1 MKKTLGLG
9 VALALGAGLA
19 TLAACSSDDPGGA
32 PKPPAGDAGPTPEA
46 SAPSLAIAPGD
57 SSVATCR
64 SLTFKAT
71 PSDGVAWS
79 LVGEGKLDAGKYD
92 APLKVPSPAKATVTA
107 SRSGATASSLVTLAT
122 AFPGPQVDVPRAKN
136 DAGPMSTGRLVV
148 ARGSRAYAVSSTNVK
163 PYEVRLARSNDG
175 GATWDPNTTLIASH
189 DGDALLTAT
198 SAAIDPANPDVV
210 HVAVRAD
217 AGGGAIS
224 TIAEIGNAG
233 AGSLLVLATSTDG
246 GAKFTQR
253 TLYSGGNGDVAAP
266 DVAAPAPGAVVVSAP
281 TSWIDTTSGD
291 QGGSVLV
298 WSDSTGGAGFGA
310 LVALD
315 TGYAPRWSAGKEIRL
330 PKGNYVDASGI
341 RLGGSGG
348 GAVCLLAHRTVLTD
362 PDAGADEVACSSD
375 GGKTFGAFVT
385 ALSGGSNALD
395 HGAIAVGKDASL
407 VAVVTHAR
415 DSAVDALGRSK
426 LVVSTDGGKTFGAPV
441 VLADFVGADTVR
453 RSVEADDV
461 LVDDDGVIWLIRTV
475 DRSGVQIDKSCDKG
489 KTLSGALL
497 LERPGSTF
505 TPRLFASSAGVFLS
519 QHRAGSGG
527 RGDVTSVQRVLGP

>member
-9 VALALGAGLA
+9 VALVLGAGVA
-19 TLAACSSDDPGGA
+19 TVAACSSDDPGSA
-32 PKPPAGDAGPTPEA
+32 PKPPGGDAGPTPEA

-71 PSDGVAWS
+71 PADGVAWS
-79 LVGEGKLDAGKYD
+79 LAGEGKLDAGKYD
-92 APLKVPSPAKATVTA
+92 APIKVPSPAKATVTA
-107 SRSGATASSLVTLAT
+107 SRNGAPASAVVTLAT
-122 AFPGPQVDVPRAKN
+122 AFPGSQLDVPRAKN
-136 DAGPMSTGRLVV
+136 ATGPMSTGRLVV
-148 ARGSRAYAVSSTNVK
+148 ARGSRVYAVSSTNVK
-163 PYEVRLARSNDG
+163 PYEVRVARSNDG
-175 GATWDPNTTLIASH
+175 GATWDPNTALVASH

-217 AGGGAIS
+217 AGGAAIS
-224 TIAEIGNAG
+224 SIAEIGNAG
-233 AGSLLVLATSTDG
+233 AGSLLVLATSVDG

-291 QGGSVLV
+291 QGGSILV
-298 WSDSTGGAGFGA
+298 WSDSSGGAGFGA

-315 TGYAPRWSAGKEIRL
+315 TGYAPRWSVGKELRL
-330 PKGNYVDASGI
+330 PKDNYAEASGV
-341 RLGGSGG
+341 RLGGGG

-362 PDAGADEVACSSD
+362 ATAGAEEVACSSD
-375 GGKTFGAFVT
+375 GGKTFGPFVAAIT
-385 ALSGGSNALD
+385 GGSSALD
-395 HGAIAVGKDASL
+395 HGAIAVGKDPSL
-407 VAVVTHAR
+407 VAIVTHAR
-415 DSAVDALGRSK
+415 DSAADALGKSK
-426 LVVSTDGGKTFGAPV
+426 LVVTTDGGKTFGAPV
-441 VLADFVGADTVR
+441 VLADFVGSDAVR

-461 LVDDDGVIWLIRTV
+461 LVDDEGVIWLVRTV
-475 DRSGVQIDKSCDKG
+475 DRTQVQIDKSCDKG
-489 KTLSGALL
+489 KTLSGSILL
-497 LERPGSTF
+497 DRPGSTAE
-505 TPRLFASSAGVFLS
+505 THLFASSAGVFLS

-527 RGDVTSVQRVLGP
+527 RGDLTSVQRVLAP